1 MGQLHPCQP
10 NGEIIMSLL
19 HYWPLADEINACI
32 KHEAEGAHDAVLLA
46 VHRPSPLS
54 YKLISSGEK
63 FDASEEELFKYL
75 VTEDVPSGTHVVP
88 ITGSS
93 GVGKSHMVRI
103 LNARLQS
110 VNEDGKYVVIRIPKS
125 ASLRRVVE
133 LILEKLPEDEY
144 AQVRAEFAK
153 ALTEDLDVD
162 SAVIRFQRELDIALG
177 QLAKELE
184 TRVRANVR
192 DSALKEQWGH
202 AAALSKFIGDPVLV
216 DHFRGKVFPR
226 FVQRAIA
233 GQHQVEK
240 AELVKDFVPDDLILP
255 DSIDISKS
263 AFQTNAYY
271 TRNLLSRDGEGLRA
285 ATRLLNEN
293 KIVDQAIRQLFSLH
307 QSLGGMTLQEVI
319 LEIRRHLLQQGREL
333 VVFVEDFKALTG
345 IQDILL
351 KVLIQEG
358 VRDGV
363 QELAT
368 MRSVIAVTDG
378 YLDKQDTIATRAKR
392 EWKVE
397 SELSNPEEVLNRTKS
412 LVAAYLNA
420 ARWGFKELARH
431 FEMSAGDGSQGEWIG
446 AYEDPDGSGDSPIL
460 AAFGYEEGIPLFPYT
475 EQAIEQLAKA
485 ALTRNNALVFTPRFI
500 IDNVLRSLLLPG
512 RPAFEKGQFPPPG
525 INAHVTTAEVAQWLG
540 SLPVSTELRERYRRV
555 VSIWGNA
562 PRTAAELGS
571 IPKEVFDAFNLE
583 RPAINF
589 QKALRAEVKPD
600 PVQAQSQPTF
610 KPKPEDDLF
619 KETLERW
626 VQGERIPQL
635 VANHIRKSI
644 AAALNDRIDWSAE
657 RCAKAPI
664 LPTQI
669 SIPNAGGEAGLA
681 TNPIKVAEDHT
692 DPSGQLRS
700 ELAAVTRFYHLNAG
714 KRSYEDVDDDMSWV
728 GNLADRLMPQ
738 AVSFIRARTHQKLGA
753 AVRLLVTN
761 SQMLGLAARGKTPGS
776 LAPFLFGEAAIA
788 PGVPTGSST
797 AFVEWHALQEQALRI
812 RPDLIQ
818 QVASYCGSFQG
829 STGKTLYAI
838 DMVRVANALQVE
850 SGGQGANTLELP
862 SDLRSTLVAMG
873 EVRVKPVAR
882 RALQEATS
890 IRNKLIAEFG
900 ESFDKQEIVEEL
912 KGLADQLG
920 GIGAWPMQDIGIGTV
935 AFRNRCED
943 FRAAALGGALAT
955 LANAGEEDTEQGDS
969 QLLSRIGRL
978 DVNPLIVAVGF
989 AEVARKV
996 VRAAERHASALEAQ
1010 FEGVDPQ
1017 AQAAEIQDL
1026 LQILLDELD
1035 SFSAEGDTP

>member
-1 MGQLHPCQP
+1 
-10 NGEIIMSLL
+10 MSLL
-19 HYWPLADEINACI
+19 QYWPTSDEINACI

-63 FDASEEELFKYL
+63 FDANEEELFKYL
-75 VTEDVPSGTHVVP
+75 ITGDVPSGAHVVP

-110 VNEDGKYVVIRIPKS
+110 VNEDGRYVVIRIPKS

-133 LILEKLPEDEY
+133 LILEKLPEEEY

-153 ALTEDLDVD
+153 ALTEDLDVET
-162 SAVIRFQRELDIALG
+162 AVIRFHRELDIALG

-184 TRVRANVR
+184 TKVRANPR
-192 DSALKEQWGH
+192 DSVLKEQWGH
-202 AAALSKFIGDPVLV
+202 AAALSKFMGDPVLV

-226 FVQRAIA
+226 FVERAIA

-240 AELVKDFVPDDLILP
+240 EELIKDFVPDDLLIP

-271 TRNLLSRDGEGLRA
+271 TRNLLGRDGEGLRA

-293 KIVDQAIRQLFSLH
+293 MVVDQAIRQLFSLH

-319 LEIRRHLLQQGREL
+319 LEIRRRLLGQEREL

-378 YLDKQDTIATRAKR
+378 YLDTEDTIATRAKR

-397 SELSNPEEVLNRTKS
+397 SELSSPAEVLSRTRS

-420 ARWGFKELARH
+420 ARWGFKELKRH
-431 FEMSAGDGSQGEWIG
+431 FETSGGDGGQSGWIG
-446 AYEDPDGSGDSPIL
+446 VYADPDGSGDSTVL

-475 EQAIEQLAKA
+475 GPAIEQLAKA
-485 ALTRNNALVFTPRFI
+485 ALTRNNALIFTPRFI
-500 IDNVLRSLLLPG
+500 IDNVLRSLLLLG
-512 RPAFEKGQFPPPG
+512 RPAFEKGVFPPPA
-525 INAHVTTAEVAQWLG
+525 IVAPVATAEVAQWLA
-540 SLPVSTELRERYRRV
+540 SLPVSAELRERYRRV

-562 PRTAAELGS
+562 PRTAAEVGE

-583 RPAINF
+583 RPKIEP
-589 QKALRAEVKPD
+589 RSVTGVKEESGAPPPPPPPPTPD
-600 PVQAQSQPTF
+600 
-610 KPKPEDDLF
+610 DDLL
-619 KETLERW
+619 KGTLEKW
-626 VQGERIPQL
+626 AQGERMPQN
-635 VANHIRKSI
+635 VANQIRKSV

-657 RCAKAPI
+657 RCARAPI
-664 LPTQI
+664 QPTQI

-681 TNPIKVAEDHT
+681 ANSIKVAEDHA
-692 DPSGQLRS
+692 DQSGQVRS
-700 ELAAVTRFYHLNAG
+700 ELAAVTRLYQLNAG
-714 KRSYEDVDDDMSWV
+714 KRSYEDADDDMVWV

-738 AVSFIRARTHQKLGA
+738 AVSFVRAGIHQKLGA
-753 AVRLLVTN
+753 AARLLHTN
-761 SQMLGLAARGKTPGS
+761 SQVLGLAARGKTPGS
-776 LAPFLFGEAAIA
+776 LAPFLFGEAGI
-788 PGVPTGSST
+788 PSGVPTGSST
-797 AFVEWHALQEQALRI
+797 AFVEWRALQEQALRI
-812 RPDLIQ
+812 RPNLIQ
-818 QVASYCGSFQG
+818 LVASYCGSFQG
-829 STGKTLYAI
+829 TTGRIPYAI
-838 DMVRVANALQVE
+838 DMVRVANALQAE
-850 SGGQGANTLELP
+850 NGPQGANVLELP
-862 SDLRSTLVAMG
+862 SELRSTLVAMG
-873 EVRVKPVAR
+873 EAR
-882 RALQEATS
+882 ITPLARKALQEATS
-890 IRNKLIAEFG
+890 IRNRLVAEFG

-912 KGLADQLG
+912 KSLADQLG
-920 GIGAWPMQDIGIGTV
+920 GIGAWPTQDIGMGTA
-935 AFRNRCED
+935 AFKNRCDD
-943 FRAAALGGALAT
+943 FRAAAVGGSLAT
-955 LANAGEEDTEQGDS
+955 LANAGEEGTEQGDP
-969 QLLSRIGRL
+969 QLLSRMGRL
-978 DVNPLIVAVGF
+978 DVNPLIVAAGF

-996 VRAAERHASALEAQ
+996 VRAAERHASTLEAQ
-1010 FEGVDPQ
+1010 FEGVDPR

-1026 LQILLDELD
+1026 LRTLLNELD
-1035 SFSAEGDTP
+1035 SFSAEGETP